1 MDLIHC
7 LSTDR
12 TLTMLRPVSLSLKT
26 SLRGRFS
33 GTNGLFGAFSAGVA
47 SKPSSSDK
55 VWKNC
60 IVILNPHD
68 VVSEGVW
75 AGLGVTKAP

>member
-1 MDLIHC
+1 MDY
-7 LSTDR
+7 
-12 TLTMLRPVSLSLKT
+12 
-26 SLRGRFS
+26 
-33 GTNGLFGAFSAGVA
+33 FGAFSAGVA

-55 VWKNC
+55 VRKNC

-68 VVSEGVW
+68 VVREGVW

>member
-7 LSTDR
+7 
-12 TLTMLRPVSLSLKT
+12 LTMLRPVSLSLKT

-33 GTNGLFGAFSAGVA
+33 GTNGLLTNGLFGAFNAGVA

-55 VWKNC
+55 VRKNC
-60 IVILNPHD
+60 IVIPNPRD
-68 VVSEGVW
+68 VLSEGVW